1 MTNKSESLDFLVN
14 PISSTRA
21 LRDCVRRALC
31 LRHARWHAVVV
42 AAGIASVTP
51 LALGAAFPPV
61 FPLASLYPAAG
72 GDGSRGFVLA
82 GVRKS
87 DYSGTSVS
95 SAGDINGDGMDDVIV
110 GAFGA
115 DPDGVNSSGASYVV
129 FGRSAAQ

>member
-61 FPLASLYPAAG
+61 FPLASLYPVAG
-72 GDGSRGFVLA
+72 GDG
-82 GVRKS
+82 
-87 DYSGTSVS
+87 
-95 SAGDINGDGMDDVIV
+95 IDDVIV

-115 DPDGVNSSGASYVV
+115 DPDGVDSSGASYVV